1 MRQRKTKRFLAFML
15 TVAMLLGVLPVDMLG
30 GIVSVKAAENSHSVE
45 FTSISSEGKTD
56 KAAIEAGTAFGD
68 GDYFKTVG
76 SVTYRVDAGKETIK
90 AVELKAK
97 EAGGISFT
105 TTGTTAKVSFTV
117 SSTGGSNTSAVAL
130 KTSNGTSMKST
141 DAKEVTEVTG
151 TSKSEVSFENLGA
164 DTYTLVAYKDGDT
177 YTSGLRVFSISV
189 VESADDGNT
198 DPSVSGNTDP
208 TDDTITYDS
217 VYDFRNGSII
227 PTDTN
232 GKDTVT
238 SDDGKLTVACGSSN
252 QYGYNGADQGSVFKP
267 GNTITIAVKGNTT
280 IDIAGCQY
288 SNGKVSLSKEDGTS
302 VADAVE
308 SKTEKCY
315 HQDNAQVISFTYT
328 GEETNL
334 VLNFSDGTTYVPLI
348 TVHRTEPKPA
358 ATEIKATVTV
368 KDENGLLGEG
378 DTVTLVNQT
387 DAADSHDVTTA
398 NATEVT
404 LKVNATYDVVSSNPD
419 IAASV
424 DGKTTV
430 VTTTE
435 DKDIVIELAS
445 TVVNPTVK
453 INDPAKV
460 LPEGAKITLT
470 NDSDNTVLT
479 LEDGKAV
486 KLSIGAG
493 YTLAT
498 DAAVVVAI
506 AGSTKFKVPEVLD
519 TLQVEVSAEDTTH
532 HTYDV
537 WDFGAEQIENTDLLT
552 FNNKLT
558 EDIINAWYPGV
569 TAGTSG
575 QGIPGDLVAYDEA
588 GNKEF
593 VFNIGGSA
601 NAKKHRYRTT
611 NTNLTRYDGRSLTD
625 IEDPSVVYSGYL
637 YSNAKGTDKV
647 NVQLAVKAGDIVT
660 FAVSSNGGTS
670 DIVWMS
676 PSGEKTTQTYSGT
689 SGQAQLM
696 TFYAAEDGMYT
707 LYSAIETNEKLVV
720 ARILRERPTMVTV
733 SGAITAPE
741 GADLSGASLVF
752 TNDLT
757 GQVTKAAINNG
768 SYSVTLSEQYGYNVS
783 LEGANGYIV
792 GATAF
797 LELANEAGNTSFP
810 VEIIGV
816 ELIEVSGSLADLT
829 AEAAAK
835 LELEFTSDAIY
846 VPEITINAS
855 EISYTAKFEKDVT
868 YQVAASGVDDYT
880 LDTTE
885 VTVAQAGTQ
894 DIHFTK
900 KDVYAV
906 NIALEGPS
914 AEEAKNVKLTF
925 TRVDPQTGEADKN
938 YVYSYTGTENIALR
952 DGQYRVEAVLAGYTQ
967 KPTADVKVNG
977 AAVDKTI
984 VMQSD
989 KAEEAIA
996 YKAQITVG
1004 SSGDYQTINDALDA
1018 VRRMNREDGQRV
1030 TISIAPGNYEEMLV
1044 IDVAD
1049 VTLKNA
1055 SATPSIALKDQG
1067 VNIDDNAVRITS
1079 YYGHGYTYY
1088 SMGDDCKY
1096 DADLLA
1102 VNKENG
1108 YPSFVNPGSGT
1119 TSGSYWNA
1127 TVSVKADG
1135 FQADG
1140 IIFENSFNQYVS
1152 AKAAD
1157 DIIVKQ
1163 SSAKEGTT
1171 PRAEM
1176 AVGDVTV
1183 QNKAYVE
1190 RAAAL
1195 AIYNNISD
1203 VVFDNCKF
1211 VGRQDTLYGGKNV
1224 YAEFNQCSVYGGTDY
1239 IFGGMTAIF
1248 NQCDLVFNTS
1258 DDKNDVGYITAAQQ
1272 TTGRGYLMYE
1282 CHVTSTVPG
1291 VDTAST
1297 YTSKPGYFGR
1307 PWAANTSEVVFYN
1320 TTIDAAD
1327 EYWVSNT
1334 NIKAPGKSLI
1344 AAEGWN
1350 DTLSGQSAGMYEYG
1364 TIEKATDYSAARVA
1378 WATKLDTPVLN
1389 DGTAITLEAFRKP
1402 EVIEGLYKVD
1412 LNAGLKKGT
1421 TYEGGISVL
1430 EDMPYK
1436 AVSGTGDVIGG
1447 VTYAGYVAGGNNP
1460 KADGANCAG
1469 NVPQTGSALIL
1480 NAEKDGKLKIA
1491 MKINSGKTVYLV
1503 DATEDTIVEEYKN
1516 SSSASEF
1523 VDKSYKV
1530 EKGHTYYF
1538 YGGGTKVPMYAI
1550 TVDYREPIA
1559 WEDIAA
1565 PVLGTPVVDNKAGT
1579 ITVPYTAQVGGRYAD
1594 AIEIKMLSGGSI
1606 VDTVTAT
1613 AEGSEGTVTFT
1624 PAASG
1629 NYSFQ
1634 AVLRRTD
1641 CLGKNSN
1648 VTSEVAFVLPM
1659 KAPVIIGAENQG
1671 DGTVKLSWKEVTEA
1685 DSYKVYLD
1693 GVLTKEGI
1701 TQPFYRFTGLTVGQT
1716 YTFAVVAV
1724 RGADVDVSEK
1734 SEIKQTVTADSQKSW
1749 HYAAFGSGVDTK
1761 NNGYTVNED
1770 GSITLRSQGTKGKLV
1785 PASTDGLAFYYTTI
1799 DPEKENFVLSA
1810 DVTVDTWKFTN
1821 GQEGFGLMAAD
1832 NVGTDGDSSV
1842 FWNNSYMASV
1852 TKVEYYWDASKG
1864 AVSDSGAKYTMKL
1877 GVGSQEKIGVTPEN
1891 VADGTS
1897 ANQLKS
1903 TMTTLETS
1911 VPMAGKGAGTY
1922 NVVGNYSN
1930 EGIDLGDFNTQTT
1943 FHLEIR
1949 RNNTGYAVSYTD
1961 ANGQTTTKQ
1970 YYHGDD
1976 GDELTKL
1983 DENNIYVGF
1992 FAAREAKIVISNIQL
2007 TTSNPATD
2015 APAEARPITYVTP
2028 NCSIE
2033 SAKTANAADY
2043 ELVYY
2048 GNADGTLTIK
2058 NSAGQT
2064 VADGVHVDAK
2074 TKFRVN
2080 TTLNKGS
2087 NTFAV
2092 EFVPDADYQ
2101 PSKYERLSSYDA
2113 VKFNFTVTYNVSSLK
2128 NIYISPNG
2136 SASGTGTKGNP
2147 KDIYSAVKEA
2157 APGQTLI
2164 LMEGTYALSS
2174 TVVINRGIDGTE
2186 DAKIY
2191 MIADPEANSRPVLDF
2206 QGKCAGMTLAGDY
2219 WYFKGFDVTNS
2230 ANGQKGIQVSGSY
2243 NTLDNLR
2250 TYKNGNTGLQ
2260 ISRYLGTDNWEDWPS
2275 HNLILNCTSY
2285 LNADAGY
2292 EDADGFAA
2300 KLTIADGNVFDG
2312 CIAAYN
2318 ADDGWDLFAKVES
2331 GPIGKVVI
2339 KNCVAFKN
2347 GYVIGADGAEVDAGN
2362 GNGFKMGGSSITGY
2376 HTLENSIAFGNKA
2389 KGIDSNSCPDIQ
2401 IYNSTSYNNES
2412 YNVALYTNDAK
2423 NTDFLAQGILSY
2435 KDANGTKDKDNFK
2448 LLGTQDETK
2457 VYGSTNYF
2465 FNGKKSANTVAT
2477 GSAKVVTADWFKSL
2491 DMVAAIAGGIT
2502 RNADGSINMGGFL
2515 ELTDNAPA
2523 DTGARMSGTASR
2535 TIVPIKEDKATAEK
2549 VVTAQ
2554 VSGTIPETVLTDAIK
2569 KATGCDTVEKLVD
2582 YLAKTIINNTTADQI
2597 LPGVKSDNLSI
2608 MEVTIMVSFDGGVTW
2623 EKATEENFPAAG
2635 LDLVIPYPTG
2645 TNASN
2650 YDFVITHLVTMAC
2663 NDMVPGSL
2671 EYFRPAKTDQG
2682 LKIHI
2687 KSASPFAV
2695 GWVEKSNDNDDD
2707 DDTPSQNP
2715 EGNNNGNTAE
2725 QQSADG
2731 RKSPKTFDAS
2741 DFVPVEA
2748 GTIVAA
2754 VPSADET
2761 GDGQQAAVEPL
2772 ITVAAAGANPV
2783 VFHWWIVALAT
2794 LVGCAAAA
2802 VGYWNYRRKKEEE

>member
-1 MRQRKTKRFLAFML
+1 ML

-30 GIVSVKAAENSHSVE
+30 GIASVKAAENANAS
-45 FTSISSEGKTD
+45 G
-56 KAAIEAGTAFGD
+56 
-68 GDYFKTVG
+68 
-76 SVTYRVDAGKETIK
+76 VTYTQGEW
-90 AVELKAK
+90 
-97 EAGGISFT
+97 
-105 TTGTTAKVSFTV
+105 TV
-117 SSTGGSNTSAVAL
+117 SSGDAGYEYRETSWDFTTAGLTTSASIATGETVQGVTAVAGKVQL
-130 KTSNGTSMKST
+130 KKGTEGLSIQTGSVIALPLDEKTTDITIALSLTSNNNNRYMILGGEKTQKVYHDANNSQKAEEDGAFESKAFTNQYDSSYFTESTFQMSTATTSDT
-141 DAKEVTEVTG
+141 DTTGESKIGKITLTEQRVKEDGSGPVVTEV
-151 TSKSEVSFENLGA
+151 
-164 DTYTLVAYKDGDT
+164 
-177 YTSGLRVFSISV
+177 
-189 VESADDGNT
+189 
-198 DPSVSGNTDP
+198 
-208 TDDTITYDS
+208 
-217 VYDFRNGSII
+217 
-227 PTDTN
+227 
-232 GKDTVT
+232 
-238 SDDGKLTVACGSSN
+238 
-252 QYGYNGADQGSVFKP
+252 
-267 GNTITIAVKGNTT
+267 
-280 IDIAGCQY
+280 
-288 SNGKVSLSKEDGTS
+288 
-302 VADAVE
+302 
-308 SKTEKCY
+308 
-315 HQDNAQVISFTYT
+315 
-328 GEETNL
+328 
-334 VLNFSDGTTYVPLI
+334 
-348 TVHRTEPKPA
+348 
-358 ATEIKATVTV
+358 KATVTV
-368 KDENGLLGEG
+368 NDNGLLGA
-378 DTVTLVNQT
+378 DDKITLVNKATQ
-387 DAADSHDVTTA
+387 DDIQDVTGA
-398 NATEVT
+398 NSKEVT
-404 LKVNATYDVVSSNPD
+404 LKASATYDVVCSNPE
-419 IAASV
+419 IAATV
-424 DGKTTV
+424 NGKAT
-430 VTTTE
+430 VTTTT
-435 DKDIVIELAS
+435 KDLNVVIELAS

-460 LPEGAKITLT
+460 LPDGAKITLT
-470 NDSDNTVLT
+470 NDSDNSVLT

-486 KLSIGAG
+486 KLSIGAS

-519 TLQVEVSAEDTTH
+519 TLQVDVSAQDTTH

-537 WDFGAEQIENTDLLT
+537 WDFGAEQLENTALLT

-569 TAGTSG
+569 AAGTSG
-575 QGIPGDLVAYDEA
+575 PNLPGDLVAYDEA

-593 VFNIGGSA
+593 IFNA
-601 NAKKHRYRTT
+601 NGKTNHRLRST
-611 NTNLTRYDGRSLTD
+611 NEKITRYSRAGSLTD

-637 YSNAKGTDKV
+637 YSNSSKTDKV

-660 FAVSSNGGTS
+660 FAVSSNGTAS
-670 DIVWMS
+670 DIVWRS
-676 PSGEKTTQTYSGT
+676 PSGEKTTKTYSGT
-689 SGQAQLM
+689 SSQAQLM

-707 LYSAIETNEKLVV
+707 LYSATEKLVV

-733 SGAITAPE
+733 SGAITAPQ

-757 GQVTKAAINNG
+757 GQVTKTSINNG
-768 SYSVTLSEQYGYNVS
+768 SYSVMLSEQYGYNVS

-792 GATAF
+792 GATDF

-810 VEIIGV
+810 VDIIGV

-835 LELEFTSDAIY
+835 LELKFNSDAIY
-846 VPEITINAS
+846 VPEVTINAS

-906 NIALEGPS
+906 NITLEGPS

-1004 SSGDYQTINDALDA
+1004 SNGDYQTINDALDA

-1049 VTLKNA
+1049 VTLENA

-1067 VNIDDNAVRITS
+1067 VNIDENAVRITS

-1088 SMGDDCKY
+1088 SMGEDCKY

-1102 VNKENG
+1102 ANKENG

-1127 TVSVKADG
+1127 TVSVNANG
-1135 FQADG
+1135 FQAKG

-1152 AKAAD
+1152 VKAAED
-1157 DIIVKQ
+1157 VIVKQ

-1171 PRAEM
+1171 PRAGM

-1195 AIYNNISD
+1195 AIYNNNSD
-1203 VVFDNCKF
+1203 IVFDNCKF

-1327 EYWVSNT
+1327 EYWVSNA

-1364 TIEKATDYSAARVA
+1364 TTEKATDYSAARVA

-1402 EVIEGLYKVD
+1402 AVIEGLYKVD
-1412 LNAGLKKGT
+1412 LSAGLKKGT

-1447 VTYAGYVAGGNNP
+1447 VTYAGYVAGSNNP

-1491 MKINSGKTVYLV
+1491 MKINAGKSVYLV
-1503 DATEDTIVEEYKN
+1503 DATEDTIVDEYKN
-1516 SSSASEF
+1516 SGSASEF
-1523 VDKSYKV
+1523 ADKSYKV

-1559 WEDIAA
+1559 WEEIVA

-1701 TQPFYRFTGLTVGQT
+1701 TKPFYRFTGLTVGQT

-1724 RGADVDVSEK
+1724 RGADADVSEK
-1734 SEIKQTVTADSQKSW
+1734 AEIKQTVTADSEKSW

-1911 VPMAGKGAGTY
+1911 VPMAGKDAGTY

-1943 FHLEIR
+1943 FHLEIC

-1961 ANGQTTTKQ
+1961 ANGQTMTKQ

-2058 NSAGQT
+2058 NSAGQA

-2113 VKFNFTVTYNVSSLK
+2113 VKFNFTVAYNVSSLK

-2136 SASGTGTKGNP
+2136 SASGTGTKENP

-2174 TVVINRGIDGTE
+2174 TVVTNRGIDGTE

-2191 MIADPEANSRPVLDF
+2191 MIADPEATSRPVLDF
-2206 QGKCAGMTLAGDY
+2206 QGKCAGMILAGDY

-2318 ADDGWDLFAKVES
+2318 ADDGWDLFAKIES

-2491 DMVAAIAGGIT
+2491 DMAAAIAGGIT

-2523 DTGARMSGTASR
+2523 DTGARMSGTASK
-2535 TIVPIKEDKATAEK
+2535 TIVPIKEDKAAAEK
-2549 VVTAQ
+2549 VVAAQ
-2554 VSGTIPETVLTDAIK
+2554 VSGTIPETVLTDEIK

-2582 YLAKTIINNTTADQI
+2582 YLAKTIINNTNADQI
-2597 LPGVKSDNLSI
+2597 LPGVNTNSLSI
-2608 MEVTIMVSFDGGVTW
+2608 MDVTILVSFDGGVTW

-2635 LDLVIPYPTG
+2635 LDLVIPYPAG
-2645 TNASN
+2645 TNASD

-2663 NDMVPGSL
+2663 NGMVPGSI

-2695 GWVEKSNDNDDD
+2695 GWVEKSSDDD
-2707 DDTPSQNP
+2707 DDDSPSNDP
-2715 EGNNNGNTAE
+2715 GANNNGNAAG
-2725 QQSADG
+2725 QQGADG

-2748 GTIVAA
+2748 GTIVAS

-2761 GDGQQAAVEPL
+2761 VDGQQAAVEPL

-2802 VGYWNYRRKKEEE
+2802 VGYWNYRRKKEE

>member
-1 MRQRKTKRFLAFML
+1 MSRCKRKRFLAFML

-30 GIVSVKAAENSHSVE
+30 GIASVKAAENANAS
-45 FTSISSEGKTD
+45 G
-56 KAAIEAGTAFGD
+56 
-68 GDYFKTVG
+68 
-76 SVTYRVDAGKETIK
+76 VTYTQGEW
-90 AVELKAK
+90 
-97 EAGGISFT
+97 
-105 TTGTTAKVSFTV
+105 TV
-117 SSTGGSNTSAVAL
+117 SSGDAGYEYRETSWDFTTAGLTTSASIVTGETVQGVTAVAGKVQL
-130 KTSNGTSMKST
+130 KKGTEGLSIQTGSVIALPLDEKTTDITIALSLTSNNNNRYMILGGEKTQKVYHDANNSQKAEEDGAFESKAFTNQYDSSYFTESTFQMSTATTSDT
-141 DAKEVTEVTG
+141 DTTGESKIGKITLTEQRVKEDGSGPVVTEV
-151 TSKSEVSFENLGA
+151 
-164 DTYTLVAYKDGDT
+164 
-177 YTSGLRVFSISV
+177 
-189 VESADDGNT
+189 
-198 DPSVSGNTDP
+198 
-208 TDDTITYDS
+208 
-217 VYDFRNGSII
+217 
-227 PTDTN
+227 
-232 GKDTVT
+232 
-238 SDDGKLTVACGSSN
+238 
-252 QYGYNGADQGSVFKP
+252 
-267 GNTITIAVKGNTT
+267 
-280 IDIAGCQY
+280 
-288 SNGKVSLSKEDGTS
+288 
-302 VADAVE
+302 
-308 SKTEKCY
+308 
-315 HQDNAQVISFTYT
+315 
-328 GEETNL
+328 
-334 VLNFSDGTTYVPLI
+334 
-348 TVHRTEPKPA
+348 
-358 ATEIKATVTV
+358 KATVTV
-368 KDENGLLGEG
+368 NDNGLLGA
-378 DTVTLVNQT
+378 DDKITLVNK
-387 DAADSHDVTTA
+387 AAQDDIQDVTGA
-398 NATEVT
+398 NSKEVT
-404 LKVNATYDVVSSNPD
+404 LKASATYDVVCSNPE
-419 IAASV
+419 IAATV
-424 DGKTTV
+424 NGKAT
-430 VTTTE
+430 VTTTT
-435 DKDIVIELAS
+435 KDLDVVIELAS

-460 LPEGAKITLT
+460 LPDGAKITLT

-479 LEDGKAV
+479 LEDGKTV
-486 KLSIGAG
+486 KLSIGAN

-498 DAAVVVAI
+498 DAAAVVAI
-506 AGSTKFKVPEVLD
+506 NGSTKFKVPEVLD

-537 WDFGAEQIENTDLLT
+537 WDFGAEQIENTALLT

-558 EDIINAWYPGV
+558 EDIINAWYPDV
-569 TAGTSG
+569 AAGTKG
-575 QGIPGDLVAYDEA
+575 KTIPGNLVAYDDA
-588 GNKEF
+588 GNEEF
-593 VFNIGGSA
+593 IFNAGGKT
-601 NAKKHRYRTT
+601 NNRHRTT
-611 NTNLTRYDGRSLTD
+611 NTKLTRYDEKSLKD
-625 IEDPSVVYSGYL
+625 IEDASVVYSGYL
-637 YSNAKGTDKV
+637 YSNSSKTDAV

-660 FAVSSNGGTS
+660 FAVSSNGTAS
-670 DIVWMS
+670 DVVWRS
-676 PSGEKTTQTYSGT
+676 PSGEKTTQTYSGA
-689 SGQAQLM
+689 SSQAQLM

-707 LYSAIETNEKLVV
+707 LYSTTEKLVV

-733 SGAITAPE
+733 SGAITAPQ

-757 GQVTKAAINNG
+757 GQVTKTSINNG
-768 SYSVTLSEQYGYNVS
+768 SYSVMLSEQYGYNVS

-792 GATAF
+792 GATDF

-810 VEIIGV
+810 VDIIGV

-835 LELEFTSDAIY
+835 LELKFTSDAIY

-885 VTVAQAGTQ
+885 VTVAQAGTR

-906 NIALEGPS
+906 NITLEGPS

-989 KAEEAIA
+989 KAEEVIA

-1004 SSGDYQTINDALDA
+1004 SNGDYQTINDALDA

-1049 VTLKNA
+1049 VTLENA

-1067 VNIDDNAVRITS
+1067 VNIDENAVRITS

-1088 SMGDDCKY
+1088 SMGADCKY

-1102 VNKENG
+1102 ANKENG

-1127 TVSVKADG
+1127 TVSVNANG
-1135 FQADG
+1135 FQAKG

-1152 AKAAD
+1152 AKAAED
-1157 DIIVKQ
+1157 VIVKQ

-1171 PRAEM
+1171 PRAGM

-1183 QNKAYVE
+1183 QDKAYVE

-1195 AIYNNISD
+1195 AIYNNNSD
-1203 VVFDNCKF
+1203 IVFDNCKF

-1327 EYWVSNT
+1327 EYWVSNA

-1364 TIEKATDYSAARVA
+1364 TTEKATDYSAARVA

-1402 EVIEGLYKVD
+1402 AVIEGLYKID
-1412 LNAGLKKGT
+1412 LSAGLKKGT

-1503 DATEDTIVEEYKN
+1503 DATDDTIVDEYKN
-1516 SSSASEF
+1516 SGSASEF
-1523 VDKSYKV
+1523 ADKSYKV

-1559 WEDIAA
+1559 WEEIAA
-1565 PVLGTPVVDNKAGT
+1565 PVLGTPAVDNKAGT

-1594 AIEIKMLSGGSI
+1594 AIEIKMMSGGSI
-1606 VDTVTAT
+1606 VDTITAT

-1624 PAASG
+1624 P
-1629 NYSFQ
+1629 
-1634 AVLRRTD
+1634 
-1641 CLGKNSN
+1641 
-1648 VTSEVAFVLPM
+1648 AFVLPM

-1671 DGTVKLSWKEVTEA
+1671 GGTVKLSWKEVTEA

-1701 TQPFYRFTGLTVGQT
+1701 TKPFYRFTGLTVGQT

-1724 RGADVDVSEK
+1724 RGADADVSEK
-1734 SEIKQTVTADSQKSW
+1734 AEIKQTVTADSEKSW

-1911 VPMAGKGAGTY
+1911 VPMAGKDAGTY

-1943 FHLEIR
+1943 FHLEIC

-1961 ANGQTTTKQ
+1961 ANGQTMTKQ

-2058 NSAGQT
+2058 NSAGQA
-2064 VADGVHVDAK
+2064 VADGVHVYAK

-2113 VKFNFTVTYNVSSLK
+2113 VKFNFTVAYNVSSLK

-2136 SASGTGTKGNP
+2136 SASGTGTKENP

-2174 TVVINRGIDGTE
+2174 TVVTNRGIDGTE

-2191 MIADPEANSRPVLDF
+2191 MIADPEATSRPVLDF
-2206 QGKCAGMTLAGDY
+2206 QGKCAGMILAGDY

-2318 ADDGWDLFAKVES
+2318 ADDGWDLFAKIES

-2477 GSAKVVTADWFKSL
+2477 GSAKVVIADWFKSL
-2491 DMVAAIAGGIT
+2491 DMAAAIAGGIT

-2523 DTGARMSGTASR
+2523 DTGARMSGTASK
-2535 TIVPIKEDKATAEK
+2535 TIVPIKEDKAAAEK
-2549 VVTAQ
+2549 VVAAQ
-2554 VSGTIPETVLTDAIK
+2554 VSGTIPETVLTDEIK

-2582 YLAKTIINNTTADQI
+2582 YLAKTIINNTNADQI
-2597 LPGVKSDNLSI
+2597 LPGVNTNSLSI
-2608 MEVTIMVSFDGGVTW
+2608 MDVTILVSFDGGVTW

-2635 LDLVIPYPTG
+2635 LDLVIPYPAG
-2645 TNASN
+2645 TNASD

-2663 NDMVPGSL
+2663 NGMVPGSI

-2695 GWVEKSNDNDDD
+2695 GWVEKSSDDD
-2707 DDTPSQNP
+2707 DDDSPSNDP
-2715 EGNNNGNTAE
+2715 GANNNGNAAG
-2725 QQSADG
+2725 QQGADG

-2761 GDGQQAAVEPL
+2761 VDGQQAAVESL

>member
-1 MRQRKTKRFLAFML
+1 MSRCKRKRFLAFLL

-30 GIVSVKAAENSHSVE
+30 GIASVKAEENANAS
-45 FTSISSEGKTD
+45 G
-56 KAAIEAGTAFGD
+56 
-68 GDYFKTVG
+68 
-76 SVTYRVDAGKETIK
+76 VTYSQGEW
-90 AVELKAK
+90 
-97 EAGGISFT
+97 
-105 TTGTTAKVSFTV
+105 TV
-117 SSTGGSNTSAVAL
+117 SSGDAGYEYRVTSWNFTTAGLSNSASIATGETVQGVTAVAGKVQL
-130 KTSNGTSMKST
+130 KKGTEGLSIQTDSVIALPLDEKTTDATIDLSLTSNNSKRYLILGGEKTQKVYHDASNSEKTEEDGALVNKAFSNHYDSSYFTGNTFQIGTATTASGDSGESKIGQIILT
-141 DAKEVTEVTG
+141 EQRVKEDGSGPAVTEV
-151 TSKSEVSFENLGA
+151 
-164 DTYTLVAYKDGDT
+164 
-177 YTSGLRVFSISV
+177 R
-189 VESADDGNT
+189 
-198 DPSVSGNTDP
+198 
-208 TDDTITYDS
+208 
-217 VYDFRNGSII
+217 
-227 PTDTN
+227 
-232 GKDTVT
+232 
-238 SDDGKLTVACGSSN
+238 
-252 QYGYNGADQGSVFKP
+252 
-267 GNTITIAVKGNTT
+267 
-280 IDIAGCQY
+280 
-288 SNGKVSLSKEDGTS
+288 
-302 VADAVE
+302 
-308 SKTEKCY
+308 
-315 HQDNAQVISFTYT
+315 
-328 GEETNL
+328 
-334 VLNFSDGTTYVPLI
+334 
-348 TVHRTEPKPA
+348 
-358 ATEIKATVTV
+358 ATVTV
-368 KDENGLLGEG
+368 NDNGLLGT
-378 DTVTLVNQT
+378 DDKITLVNK
-387 DAADSHDVTTA
+387 AAQDDIQDVTGA
-398 NATEVT
+398 NSKEVI
-404 LKVNATYDVVSSNPD
+404 LKASAAYDVVSSNPD

-424 DGKTTV
+424 DGKATV
-430 VTTTE
+430 TTTTE
-435 DKDIVIELAS
+435 DKNIVIELTS

-453 INDPAKV
+453 LNDPAKV
-460 LPEGAKITLT
+460 LPDGAKITLT
-470 NDSDNTVLT
+470 NDSDATEVVPLK
-479 LEDGKAV
+479 DGETV
-486 KLSIGAG
+486 KLSIGAD
-493 YTLAT
+493 YTLAC

-506 AGSTKFKVPEVLD
+506 GGSTKYKVPDSLD
-519 TLQVEVSAEDTTH
+519 ILQVDVSAEDITH

-537 WDFGAEQIENTDLLT
+537 WDFGAEQLKSSELLK

-569 TAGTSG
+569 AAGTSG
-575 QGIPGDLVAYDEA
+575 PTLPGDLVSYDEV
-588 GNKEF
+588 GGKEF
-593 VFNIGGSA
+593 VFNA
-601 NAKKHRYRTT
+601 NGKTNHRLRST
-611 NTNLTRYDGRSLTD
+611 NENITRYSKPGSLTD
-625 IEDPSVVYSGYL
+625 IEDPSVIYSGYL
-637 YSNAKGTDKV
+637 YSNSGKTDKV

-660 FAVSSNGGTS
+660 FAVSSNGTAS

-676 PSGEKTTQTYSGT
+676 PSGEKTTKTYSGT
-689 SGQAQLM
+689 SSQAQQM

-707 LYSAIETNEKLVV
+707 LYSANEKLVV
-720 ARILRERPTMVTV
+720 ARILRERPATVTV
-733 SGAITAPE
+733 SGTVKAPE
-741 GADLSGASLVF
+741 GADLSEASLVF

-757 GQVTKAAINNG
+757 GQVTKTPINNG
-768 SYSVTLSEQYGYNVS
+768 SYSVMLSEQYGYNVS

-792 GATAF
+792 GDTDF
-797 LELANEAGNTSFP
+797 LELVNEAGNTSFP
-810 VEIIGV
+810 VEIISV
-816 ELIEVSGSLADLT
+816 NLVEVSGSLADLT
-829 AEAAAK
+829 AEAAEK
-835 LELEFTSDAIY
+835 LELKFTSDEIY
-846 VPEITINAS
+846 VPEVTIDADK
-855 EISYTAKFEKDVT
+855 ISYTGKFEAGVT
-868 YQVAASGVDDYT
+868 YQIEAAGVEDYA

-885 VTVAQAGTQ
+885 ITVTQAGTQ

-900 KDVYAV
+900 KNVYPV
-906 NIALEGPS
+906 NITLEGPS

-925 TRVDPQTGEADKN
+925 TRVDPQTGEADNN

-952 DGQYRVEAVLAGYTQ
+952 DGQYRVEAVLTGYTQ
-967 KPTADVKVNG
+967 KATADVKVNG

-984 VMQSD
+984 VMKSD
-989 KAEEAIA
+989 KADEAIA

-1004 SSGDYQTINDALDA
+1004 TKGEYQTISEALDA

-1030 TISIAPGNYEEMLV
+1030 TISIEPGNYEEMLV

-1163 SSAKEGTT
+1163 SAAKEGTT
-1171 PRAEM
+1171 PRAGM
-1176 AVGDVTV
+1176 AAGDVTV

-1211 VGRQDTLYGGKNV
+1211 VGRQDTLYGGKSV
-1224 YAEFNQCSVYGGTDY
+1224 YAEFNQCSVYGATDY

-1248 NQCDLVFNTS
+1248 NKCDLVFNTS
-1258 DDKNDVGYITAAQQ
+1258 DDKNDLGYITAAQQ
-1272 TTGRGYLMYE
+1272 ASGRGYLMYK

-1291 VDTAST
+1291 VDTASAH
-1297 YTSKPGYFGR
+1297 TSKPGYLGR
-1307 PWAANTSEVVFYN
+1307 PWAAGTSEVVFYN
-1320 TTIDAAD
+1320 TTVDAAD
-1327 EYWVSNT
+1327 EYWVDNT
-1334 NIKAPGKSLI
+1334 EIKASGKSLI

-1350 DTLSGQSAGMYEYG
+1350 DSLSGKSAGMYEYG
-1364 TIEKATDYSAARVA
+1364 TTEKATDYSAARVA
-1378 WATKLDTPVLN
+1378 WATTLTTPVLN
-1389 DGTAITLEAFRKP
+1389 DGTKITLEAFRKP
-1402 EVIEGLYKVD
+1402 VVEEGLYKVD
-1412 LNAGLKKGT
+1412 LSNGLKKGT
-1421 TYEGGISVL
+1421 TYDGGISVL
-1430 EDMPYK
+1430 EDMLYK
-1436 AVSGTGDVIGG
+1436 AIDGKGDEVGG
-1447 VTYAGYVAGGNNP
+1447 VLYKGYVAGSSNP

-1469 NVPQTGSALIL
+1469 NVPQTGAALIL
-1480 NAEKDGKLKIA
+1480 NAEKDGKLTIA
-1491 MKINSGKTVYLV
+1491 MKINAGKTVYLV
-1503 DATEDTIVEEYKN
+1503 DATDDTIVEEYKN
-1516 SSSASEF
+1516 SASASEF
-1523 VDKSYKV
+1523 ADKSYKV

-1538 YGGGTKVPMYAI
+1538 YGGGTKIPMYAI
-1550 TVDYREPIA
+1550 TVDYRDPIA

-1565 PVLGTPVVDNKAGT
+1565 PVLGTPVVDNKAGI
-1579 ITVPYTAQVGGRYAD
+1579 ITVPYTAQIGGRYAD
-1594 AIEIKMLSGGSI
+1594 AIEIKMLSDNSI
-1606 VDTVTAT
+1606 VDTVSAT
-1613 AEGSEGTVTFT
+1613 VEGSEGTVTFS
-1624 PAASG
+1624 PSASG

-1648 VTSEVAFVLPM
+1648 VTDEVTFVLPM
-1659 KAPVIIGAENQG
+1659 KKPVIIAAENQG
-1671 DGTVKLSWKEVTEA
+1671 SGTVKLSWKEVPEA

-1693 GVLTKEGI
+1693 GELVEEGVTK
-1701 TQPFYRFTGLTVGQT
+1701 PFYRYTGLTVGQK
-1716 YTFAVVAV
+1716 YTFAVAAV
-1724 RGADVDVSEK
+1724 RGADADVSEK
-1734 SEIKQTVTADSQKSW
+1734 EEIQQTVTADSQKSW
-1749 HYAAFGSGVDTK
+1749 YYAAFGSGVDTK
-1761 NNGYTVNED
+1761 NNGFKENDDDSV
-1770 GSITLRSQGTKGKLV
+1770 TLWSQKTKGKLV

-1832 NVGTDGDSSV
+1832 NVGVDGDASV

-1852 TKVEYYWDASKG
+1852 TKVEYYWDA
-1864 AVSDSGAKYTMKL
+1864 ANNQVSDSGSKYTMKL

-1911 VPMAGKGAGTY
+1911 VPTAGMPAGTY
-1922 NVVGNYSN
+1922 NVVGGYSN
-1930 EGIDLGDFNTQTT
+1930 QGVDMGDFNTRTT

-1949 RNNTGYAVSYTD
+1949 RDNTGYAVSYTD
-1961 ANGQTTTKQ
+1961 ENGTTTTKQ

-1992 FAAREAKIVISNIQL
+1992 FASREAKITIKNIEL

-2015 APAEARPITYVTP
+2015 APAAERPITYVTP
-2028 NCSIE
+2028 NYSME
-2033 SAKTANAADY
+2033 SSKTANTADY

-2064 VADGVHVDAK
+2064 IADNVHVDAK

-2080 TTLNKGS
+2080 TTLNKGD
-2087 NTFAV
+2087 NTFVV

-2136 SASGTGTKGNP
+2136 SASGTGTKENP
-2147 KDIYSAVKEA
+2147 KDIYSAVKAA

-2164 LMEGTYALSS
+2164 LMEGTYELSN

-2186 DAKIY
+2186 NAKIY
-2191 MIADPEANSRPVLDF
+2191 MIADPEAKTRPVLDF
-2206 QGKCAGMTLAGDY
+2206 QSKCAGMILVGDY
-2219 WYFKGFDVTNS
+2219 WYFKGFDVTNT

-2243 NTLDNLR
+2243 NTLDDLM

-2260 ISRYLGTDNWEDWPS
+2260 ISRYLSTDNWEDWPS

-2300 KLTIADGNVFDG
+2300 KLTVADGNVFDG

-2339 KNCVAFKN
+2339 RNSVAFKN
-2347 GYVIGADGAEVDAGN
+2347 GYVIDADGKEVDAGN
-2362 GNGFKMGGSSITGY
+2362 GNGFKMGGSSITGH

-2435 KDANGTKDKDNFK
+2435 KDANGTKEKYNIK
-2448 LLGTQDETK
+2448 LSGTQNESK
-2457 VYGSTNYF
+2457 VYGSTNYY
-2465 FNGKKSANTVAT
+2465 FNGTKSTNTVAT
-2477 GSAKVVTADWFKSL
+2477 GSATVVTADWFANL
-2491 DMVAAIAGGIT
+2491 DMYAAIHGGIT

-2515 ELTDNAPA
+2515 ELTANAPE
-2523 DTGARMSGTASR
+2523 DTGARMSGTASGI
-2535 TIVPIKEDKATAEK
+2535 IVPDKENKATAEK

-2554 VSGTIPETVLTDAIK
+2554 VSGTIPAETLTEKVK

-2582 YLAKTIINNTTADQI
+2582 YLAKTIISNNNADKI
-2597 LPGVKSDNLSI
+2597 LPGVDSQNLSV
-2608 MEVTIMVSFDGGVTW
+2608 MEVTVRVSFDGGVTW
-2623 EKATEENFPAAG
+2623 EKATEENFPATG
-2635 LDLVIPYPTG
+2635 VDLVIPYPKG
-2645 TNASN
+2645 TNASG

-2663 NDMVPGSL
+2663 NGAVPGSV
-2671 EYFRPAKTDQG
+2671 EYFKPEKTAEG

-2695 GWVEKSNDNDDD
+2695 GWVAKESDNSGDDK
-2707 DDTPSQNP
+2707 DDTPANGSSTSNENAAASQ
-2715 EGNNNGNTAE
+2715 GT
-2725 QQSADG
+2725 DG

-2748 GTIVAA
+2748 GAIIAA
-2754 VPSADET
+2754 VPSVDET
-2761 GDGQQAAVEPL
+2761 ENGQQTVVEPL
-2772 ITVAAAGANPV
+2772 ITVAAAGSNPV
-2783 VFHWWIVALAT
+2783 VFHWWIVALAA
-2794 LVGCAAAA
+2794 LVGCASAA

>member
-1 MRQRKTKRFLAFML
+1 MSRCKRKRFLAFLL

-30 GIVSVKAAENSHSVE
+30 GIASVKAAENANAS
-45 FTSISSEGKTD
+45 G
-56 KAAIEAGTAFGD
+56 
-68 GDYFKTVG
+68 
-76 SVTYRVDAGKETIK
+76 VTYSQGKW
-90 AVELKAK
+90 
-97 EAGGISFT
+97 
-105 TTGTTAKVSFTV
+105 TV
-117 SSTGGSNTSAVAL
+117 SSGDAGYEYRETSWDFTTAGLTTSASIATGETVQGVTAVAGKVQL
-130 KTSNGTSMKST
+130 KKGTEGLSIQTDSVIALPLDEKTTDATIDISLTSNNSKRYLILGGEKTQKVYHDASNSEKTEEDGALVNKAFSNHYDSSYFTGNTFQIGTATTASGDSGESKIGKIT
-141 DAKEVTEVTG
+141 LTEQRVKEDGSGPAVTEV
-151 TSKSEVSFENLGA
+151 
-164 DTYTLVAYKDGDT
+164 
-177 YTSGLRVFSISV
+177 R
-189 VESADDGNT
+189 
-198 DPSVSGNTDP
+198 
-208 TDDTITYDS
+208 
-217 VYDFRNGSII
+217 
-227 PTDTN
+227 
-232 GKDTVT
+232 
-238 SDDGKLTVACGSSN
+238 
-252 QYGYNGADQGSVFKP
+252 
-267 GNTITIAVKGNTT
+267 
-280 IDIAGCQY
+280 
-288 SNGKVSLSKEDGTS
+288 
-302 VADAVE
+302 
-308 SKTEKCY
+308 
-315 HQDNAQVISFTYT
+315 
-328 GEETNL
+328 
-334 VLNFSDGTTYVPLI
+334 
-348 TVHRTEPKPA
+348 
-358 ATEIKATVTV
+358 ATVTV
-368 KDENGLLGEG
+368 NDNGLLGT
-378 DTVTLVNQT
+378 DDKITLVNK
-387 DAADSHDVTTA
+387 AAQDDIQDVTGA
-398 NATEVT
+398 NSKEVI
-404 LKVNATYDVVSSNPD
+404 LKASATYDVVSSNPD

-424 DGKTTV
+424 DGKATV
-430 VTTTE
+430 TTTTE
-435 DKDIVIELAS
+435 DKNIVIELTS
-445 TVVNPTVK
+445 TVVNPVVE
-453 INDPAKV
+453 INDPDKV
-460 LPEGAKITLT
+460 LPDGAKITLT
-470 NDSDNTVLT
+470 NDSDATEVVT
-479 LEDGKAV
+479 LKDGETV
-486 KLSIGAG
+486 KLSIGAE
-493 YTLAT
+493 YTLAC
-498 DAAVVVAI
+498 DAAAVVAI
-506 AGSTKFKVPEVLD
+506 DGSTKYKVPD
-519 TLQVEVSAEDTTH
+519 TLETLLVDVSAEDTTH

-537 WDFGAEQIENTDLLT
+537 WDFGAEQLKSSELLK

-569 TAGTSG
+569 ATGTLK
-575 QGIPGDLVAYDEA
+575 QAIPGNLVAYDEA
-588 GNKEF
+588 GDEEF
-593 VFNIGGSA
+593 IFNIGGSA
-601 NAKKHRYRTT
+601 NANKHRYRTT
-611 NTNLTRYDGRSLTD
+611 NKNLTRFDEKSLKD

-660 FAVSSNGGTS
+660 FAVSSNGTAS

-676 PSGEKTTQTYSGT
+676 PSGEKTTKTYSGT
-689 SGQAQLM
+689 SSQAQQM

-707 LYSAIETNEKLVV
+707 LYSANEKLVV
-720 ARILRERPTMVTV
+720 ARILRERPATVTV
-733 SGAITAPE
+733 SGTVKAPE
-741 GADLSGASLVF
+741 GADLSEASLLF

-757 GQVTKAAINNG
+757 GQVTKTPINNG
-768 SYSVTLSEQYGYNVS
+768 SYSVVLSEQYGYHVS

-792 GATAF
+792 GDTDF
-797 LELANEAGNTSFP
+797 LELVNEAGNTSFP
-810 VEIIGV
+810 VEIISV
-816 ELIEVSGSLADLT
+816 NLVEVSGSLADLT
-829 AEAAAK
+829 AEAAEK
-835 LELEFTSDAIY
+835 LELKFTSDEIY
-846 VPEITINAS
+846 VPEVTIDADK
-855 EISYTAKFEKDVT
+855 ISYTGKFEAGVA
-868 YQVAASGVDDYT
+868 YQIEAAGVEDYV

-885 VTVAQAGTQ
+885 ITVTQAGTQ

-900 KDVYAV
+900 KNVYPV
-906 NIALEGPS
+906 NITLEGPS

-925 TRVDPQTGEADKN
+925 TRVDPQTGEADNN

-952 DGQYRVEAVLAGYTQ
+952 DGQYRVEAVLTGYTQ
-967 KPTADVKVNG
+967 KATADVKVNG

-984 VMQSD
+984 VMKSD
-989 KAEEAIA
+989 KADEAIA

-1004 SSGDYQTINDALDA
+1004 TKGEYQTISEALDA

-1030 TISIAPGNYEEMLV
+1030 TISIEPGNYEEMLV

-1163 SSAKEGTT
+1163 SAAKEGTT
-1171 PRAEM
+1171 PRAGM
-1176 AVGDVTV
+1176 AAGDVTV

-1224 YAEFNQCSVYGGTDY
+1224 YAEFNQCSVYGATDY

-1248 NQCDLVFNTS
+1248 NKCDLVFNTS
-1258 DDKNDVGYITAAQQ
+1258 DDKNDLGYITAAQQ
-1272 TTGRGYLMYE
+1272 ASGRGYLMYE

-1291 VDTAST
+1291 VDTASAH
-1297 YTSKPGYFGR
+1297 TSKPGYLGR
-1307 PWAANTSEVVFYN
+1307 PWAAGTSEVVFYN
-1320 TTIDAAD
+1320 TTVDAAD
-1327 EYWVSNT
+1327 EYWVDNT
-1334 NIKAPGKSLI
+1334 DIKAPGKSLI

-1350 DTLSGQSAGMYEYG
+1350 DSLSGKSAGMYEYG
-1364 TIEKATDYSAARVA
+1364 TTEKATDYSAARVA
-1378 WATKLDTPVLN
+1378 WATTLTTPVLN
-1389 DGTAITLEAFRKP
+1389 DGTKITLEAFRKP
-1402 EVIEGLYKVD
+1402 VVEEGLYKVD
-1412 LNAGLKKGT
+1412 LSNGLKKGT
-1421 TYEGGISVL
+1421 TYDGGISVL

-1436 AVSGTGDVIGG
+1436 AIDGEGDDVGG
-1447 VTYAGYVAGGNNP
+1447 VLYKGYVAGSSNP

-1469 NVPQTGSALIL
+1469 NVPQTGAALIL

-1491 MKINSGKTVYLV
+1491 MKINTGKTVYLV
-1503 DATEDTIVEEYKN
+1503 DATDDTMVGEYKN
-1516 SSSASEF
+1516 SGSVSEST
-1523 VDKSYKV
+1523 DKSYKV

-1550 TVDYREPIA
+1550 TVDYRDPIA

-1565 PVLGTPVVDNKAGT
+1565 PVLGTPVVDNKTGT

-1606 VDTVTAT
+1606 VDTVSVT
-1613 AEGSEGTVTFT
+1613 AEGDEGTVAFS
-1624 PAASG
+1624 PSASG

-1641 CLGKNSN
+1641 YLGKNSN
-1648 VTSEVAFVLPM
+1648 VTDEVTFVLPM
-1659 KAPVIIGAENQG
+1659 KAPVIIAAENQG
-1671 DGTVKLSWKEVTEA
+1671 DGTVKLSWKEVPEA

-1693 GVLTKEGI
+1693 GELVEEGVTK
-1701 TQPFYRFTGLTVGQT
+1701 PFYRYTGLTVGQQ
-1716 YTFAVVAV
+1716 YTFAVAAV
-1724 RGADVDVSEK
+1724 RGADADVSEK
-1734 SEIKQTVTADSQKSW
+1734 AEIPQTVTADSQKSW
-1749 HYAAFGSGVDTK
+1749 YYAAFGSGVDKK
-1761 NNGYTVNED
+1761 NNGWKESDDDSV
-1770 GSITLRSQGTKGKLV
+1770 TLWSQNTKGKLV

-1852 TKVEYYWDASKG
+1852 TKVEYYWNA
-1864 AVSDSGAKYTMKL
+1864 ANNQVSDSGSKYTMKL

-1911 VPMAGKGAGTY
+1911 VPTAGMPAGTY
-1922 NVVGNYSN
+1922 NVVGGYSN
-1930 EGIDLGDFNTQTT
+1930 QGVDMGDFNTKTT

-1949 RNNTGYAVSYTD
+1949 RDNTGYAVSYTD
-1961 ANGQTTTKQ
+1961 ENGTTTTKQ

-1992 FAAREAKIVISNIQL
+1992 FASREAKITIKNIEL

-2015 APAEARPITYVTP
+2015 APAAERPITYVTP
-2028 NCSIE
+2028 NYSME
-2033 SAKTANAADY
+2033 SSKTANTADY

-2064 VADGVHVDAK
+2064 IADNVHVDAK

-2080 TTLNKGS
+2080 TTLNKGD
-2087 NTFAV
+2087 NTFVV

-2136 SASGTGTKGNP
+2136 SASGTGTKENP
-2147 KDIYSAVKEA
+2147 KDIYSAVKAA

-2164 LMEGTYALSS
+2164 LMEGTYELSN

-2186 DAKIY
+2186 NAKIY
-2191 MIADPEANSRPVLDF
+2191 MIADPEAKTRPVLDF
-2206 QGKCAGMTLAGDY
+2206 QSKCAGMILVGDY
-2219 WYFKGFDVTNS
+2219 WYFKGFDVTNT

-2243 NTLDNLR
+2243 NTLDDLM

-2260 ISRYLGTDNWEDWPS
+2260 ISRYLSTDNWEDWPS

-2300 KLTIADGNVFDG
+2300 KLTVADGNVFDG

-2331 GPIGKVVI
+2331 GSIGKVVI
-2339 KNCVAFKN
+2339 RNSVAFKN
-2347 GYVIGADGAEVDAGN
+2347 GYVIDADGKEVDAGN
-2362 GNGFKMGGSSITGY
+2362 GNGFKMGGSSITGH

-2435 KDANGTKDKDNFK
+2435 KDANGTKEKYNIK
-2448 LLGTQDETK
+2448 LLGTQNESK
-2457 VYGSTNYF
+2457 VYGSTNYY
-2465 FNGKKSANTVAT
+2465 FNGTKSTNTVAT
-2477 GSAKVVTADWFKSL
+2477 GSATVVTADWFANL
-2491 DMVAAIAGGIT
+2491 DMYAAIHGGIT

-2515 ELTDNAPA
+2515 ELTANAPE
-2523 DTGARMSGTASR
+2523 DTGARMSGTASGI
-2535 TIVPIKEDKATAEK
+2535 IVPDKENKATAEK

-2554 VSGTIPETVLTDAIK
+2554 VSGTIPAETLTEKVK

-2582 YLAKTIINNTTADQI
+2582 YLAKTIISNNNADKI
-2597 LPGVKSDNLSI
+2597 LPGVDSQNLSV
-2608 MEVTIMVSFDGGVTW
+2608 MEVAVMVSFDGGVTW
-2623 EKATEENFPAAG
+2623 EKATEENFPATG
-2635 LDLVIPYPTG
+2635 VDLVIPYPKG
-2645 TNASN
+2645 TNASG

-2663 NDMVPGSL
+2663 NGAVPGSV
-2671 EYFRPAKTDQG
+2671 EYFKPEKTAEG

-2695 GWVEKSNDNDDD
+2695 GWVAKESDNSGDDK
-2707 DDTPSQNP
+2707 DDTPANGSSTSNENAAASQ
-2715 EGNNNGNTAE
+2715 GT
-2725 QQSADG
+2725 DG

-2748 GTIVAA
+2748 GAIIAA
-2754 VPSADET
+2754 VPSVDET
-2761 GDGQQAAVEPL
+2761 ENGQQTVVEPL
-2772 ITVAAAGANPV
+2772 ITVAAAGSNPV
-2783 VFHWWIVALAT
+2783 VFHWWIVALAA
-2794 LVGCAAAA
+2794 LVGCASAA

>member
-1 MRQRKTKRFLAFML
+1 MSRCKRKRFLAFML

-30 GIVSVKAAENSHSVE
+30 GIASVKAAENANAS
-45 FTSISSEGKTD
+45 G
-56 KAAIEAGTAFGD
+56 
-68 GDYFKTVG
+68 
-76 SVTYRVDAGKETIK
+76 VTYTQGEW
-90 AVELKAK
+90 
-97 EAGGISFT
+97 
-105 TTGTTAKVSFTV
+105 TV
-117 SSTGGSNTSAVAL
+117 SSGDAGYEYRETSWDFTTAGLTTSASIVTGETVQGVTAVAGKVQL
-130 KTSNGTSMKST
+130 KKGTEGLSIQTGSVIALPLDEKTTDITIALSLTSNNNNRYMILGGEKTQKVYHDANNSQKAEEDGAFESKAFTNQYDSSYFTESTFQMSTATTSDT
-141 DAKEVTEVTG
+141 DTTGESKIGKITLTEQRVKEDGSGPVVTEV
-151 TSKSEVSFENLGA
+151 
-164 DTYTLVAYKDGDT
+164 
-177 YTSGLRVFSISV
+177 
-189 VESADDGNT
+189 
-198 DPSVSGNTDP
+198 
-208 TDDTITYDS
+208 
-217 VYDFRNGSII
+217 
-227 PTDTN
+227 
-232 GKDTVT
+232 
-238 SDDGKLTVACGSSN
+238 
-252 QYGYNGADQGSVFKP
+252 
-267 GNTITIAVKGNTT
+267 
-280 IDIAGCQY
+280 
-288 SNGKVSLSKEDGTS
+288 
-302 VADAVE
+302 
-308 SKTEKCY
+308 
-315 HQDNAQVISFTYT
+315 
-328 GEETNL
+328 
-334 VLNFSDGTTYVPLI
+334 
-348 TVHRTEPKPA
+348 
-358 ATEIKATVTV
+358 KATVTV
-368 KDENGLLGEG
+368 NDNGLLGA
-378 DTVTLVNQT
+378 DDKITLVNK
-387 DAADSHDVTTA
+387 AAQDDIQDVTGA
-398 NATEVT
+398 NSKEVT
-404 LKVNATYDVVSSNPD
+404 LKASATYDVVCSNPE
-419 IAASV
+419 IAATV
-424 DGKTTV
+424 NGKAT
-430 VTTTE
+430 VTTTT
-435 DKDIVIELAS
+435 KDLDVVIELAS

-460 LPEGAKITLT
+460 LPDGAKITLT

-479 LEDGKAV
+479 LEDGKTV
-486 KLSIGAG
+486 KLSIGAN

-498 DAAVVVAI
+498 DAAAVVAI
-506 AGSTKFKVPEVLD
+506 NGSTKFKVPEVLD

-537 WDFGAEQIENTDLLT
+537 WDFGAEQIENTALLT

-558 EDIINAWYPGV
+558 EDIINAWYPDV
-569 TAGTSG
+569 AAGTKG
-575 QGIPGDLVAYDEA
+575 KTIPGNLVAYDDA
-588 GNKEF
+588 GNEEF
-593 VFNIGGSA
+593 IFNAGGKT
-601 NAKKHRYRTT
+601 NNRHRTT
-611 NTNLTRYDGRSLTD
+611 NTKLTRYDEKSLKD
-625 IEDPSVVYSGYL
+625 IEDASVVYSGYL
-637 YSNAKGTDKV
+637 YSNSSKTDAV

-660 FAVSSNGGTS
+660 FAVSSNGTAS
-670 DIVWMS
+670 DVVWRS
-676 PSGEKTTQTYSGT
+676 PSGEKTTQTYSGA
-689 SGQAQLM
+689 SSQAQLM

-707 LYSAIETNEKLVV
+707 LYSTTEKLVV

-733 SGAITAPE
+733 SGAITAPQ

-757 GQVTKAAINNG
+757 GQVTKTSINNG
-768 SYSVTLSEQYGYNVS
+768 SYSVMLSEQYGYNVS

-792 GATAF
+792 GATDF

-810 VEIIGV
+810 VDIIGV

-835 LELEFTSDAIY
+835 LELKFTSDAIY

-885 VTVAQAGTQ
+885 VTVAQAGTR

-906 NIALEGPS
+906 NITLEGPS

-1004 SSGDYQTINDALDA
+1004 SNGDYQTINDALDA

-1049 VTLKNA
+1049 VTLENA

-1067 VNIDDNAVRITS
+1067 VNIDENAVRITS

-1088 SMGDDCKY
+1088 SMGADCKY

-1102 VNKENG
+1102 ANKENG

-1127 TVSVKADG
+1127 TVSVNANG
-1135 FQADG
+1135 FQAKG

-1152 AKAAD
+1152 AKAAED
-1157 DIIVKQ
+1157 VIVKQ

-1171 PRAEM
+1171 PRAGM

-1183 QNKAYVE
+1183 QDKAYVE

-1195 AIYNNISD
+1195 AIYNNNSD
-1203 VVFDNCKF
+1203 IVFDNCRF

-1327 EYWVSNT
+1327 EYWVSNA

-1364 TIEKATDYSAARVA
+1364 TTEKATDYSAARVA

-1402 EVIEGLYKVD
+1402 AVIEGLYKID
-1412 LNAGLKKGT
+1412 LSAGLKKGT

-1503 DATEDTIVEEYKN
+1503 DATEDTIVDEYKN
-1516 SSSASEF
+1516 SGSASEF
-1523 VDKSYKV
+1523 ADKSYKV

-1559 WEDIAA
+1559 WEEIAA
-1565 PVLGTPVVDNKAGT
+1565 PVLGTPAVDNKAGT

-1594 AIEIKMLSGGSI
+1594 AIEIKMMSGGSI
-1606 VDTVTAT
+1606 VDTITAT

-1671 DGTVKLSWKEVTEA
+1671 GGTVKLSWKEVTEA

-1701 TQPFYRFTGLTVGQT
+1701 TKPFYRFTGLTVGQT

-1724 RGADVDVSEK
+1724 RGADADVSEK
-1734 SEIKQTVTADSQKSW
+1734 AEIKQTVTADSEKSW

-1911 VPMAGKGAGTY
+1911 VPMAGKDAGTY

-1943 FHLEIR
+1943 FHLEIC

-1961 ANGQTTTKQ
+1961 ANGQTMTKQ

-2058 NSAGQT
+2058 NSAGQA
-2064 VADGVHVDAK
+2064 VADGVHVYAK

-2113 VKFNFTVTYNVSSLK
+2113 VKFNFTVAYNVSSLK

-2136 SASGTGTKGNP
+2136 SASGTGTKENP

-2174 TVVINRGIDGTE
+2174 TVVTNRGIDGTE

-2191 MIADPEANSRPVLDF
+2191 MIADPEATSRPVLDF
-2206 QGKCAGMTLAGDY
+2206 QGKCAGMILAGDY

-2318 ADDGWDLFAKVES
+2318 ADDGWDLFAKIES

-2477 GSAKVVTADWFKSL
+2477 GSAKVVIADWFKSL
-2491 DMVAAIAGGIT
+2491 DMAAAIAGGIT

-2523 DTGARMSGTASR
+2523 DTGARMSGTASK
-2535 TIVPIKEDKATAEK
+2535 TIVPIKEDKAAAEK
-2549 VVTAQ
+2549 VVAAQ
-2554 VSGTIPETVLTDAIK
+2554 VSGTIPETVLTDEIK

-2582 YLAKTIINNTTADQI
+2582 YLAKTIINNTNADQI
-2597 LPGVKSDNLSI
+2597 LPGVNTNSLSI
-2608 MEVTIMVSFDGGVTW
+2608 MDVTILVSFDGGVTW

-2635 LDLVIPYPTG
+2635 LDLVIPYPAG
-2645 TNASN
+2645 TNASD

-2663 NDMVPGSL
+2663 NGMVPGSI

-2695 GWVEKSNDNDDD
+2695 GWVEKSSDDD
-2707 DDTPSQNP
+2707 DDDSPSNDP
-2715 EGNNNGNTAE
+2715 GANNNGNAAG
-2725 QQSADG
+2725 QQGADG

-2761 GDGQQAAVEPL
+2761 VDGQQAAVESL

>member
-1 MRQRKTKRFLAFML
+1 M
-15 TVAMLLGVLPVDMLG
+15 
-30 GIVSVKAAENSHSVE
+30 
-45 FTSISSEGKTD
+45 
-56 KAAIEAGTAFGD
+56 
-68 GDYFKTVG
+68 
-76 SVTYRVDAGKETIK
+76 
-90 AVELKAK
+90 
-97 EAGGISFT
+97 
-105 TTGTTAKVSFTV
+105 
-117 SSTGGSNTSAVAL
+117 
-130 KTSNGTSMKST
+130 
-141 DAKEVTEVTG
+141 
-151 TSKSEVSFENLGA
+151 
-164 DTYTLVAYKDGDT
+164 
-177 YTSGLRVFSISV
+177 
-189 VESADDGNT
+189 
-198 DPSVSGNTDP
+198 
-208 TDDTITYDS
+208 
-217 VYDFRNGSII
+217 
-227 PTDTN
+227 
-232 GKDTVT
+232 
-238 SDDGKLTVACGSSN
+238 
-252 QYGYNGADQGSVFKP
+252 
-267 GNTITIAVKGNTT
+267 
-280 IDIAGCQY
+280 
-288 SNGKVSLSKEDGTS
+288 
-302 VADAVE
+302 
-308 SKTEKCY
+308 
-315 HQDNAQVISFTYT
+315 
-328 GEETNL
+328 
-334 VLNFSDGTTYVPLI
+334 
-348 TVHRTEPKPA
+348 
-358 ATEIKATVTV
+358 
-368 KDENGLLGEG
+368 
-378 DTVTLVNQT
+378 
-387 DAADSHDVTTA
+387 
-398 NATEVT
+398 
-404 LKVNATYDVVSSNPD
+404 
-419 IAASV
+419 
-424 DGKTTV
+424 
-430 VTTTE
+430 
-435 DKDIVIELAS
+435 
-445 TVVNPTVK
+445 
-453 INDPAKV
+453 
-460 LPEGAKITLT
+460 
-470 NDSDNTVLT
+470 
-479 LEDGKAV
+479 
-486 KLSIGAG
+486 
-493 YTLAT
+493 
-498 DAAVVVAI
+498 
-506 AGSTKFKVPEVLD
+506 
-519 TLQVEVSAEDTTH
+519 
-532 HTYDV
+532 
-537 WDFGAEQIENTDLLT
+537 
-552 FNNKLT
+552 
-558 EDIINAWYPGV
+558 
-569 TAGTSG
+569 
-575 QGIPGDLVAYDEA
+575 
-588 GNKEF
+588 
-593 VFNIGGSA
+593 
-601 NAKKHRYRTT
+601 
-611 NTNLTRYDGRSLTD
+611 
-625 IEDPSVVYSGYL
+625 
-637 YSNAKGTDKV
+637 
-647 NVQLAVKAGDIVT
+647 KAGDIVS
-660 FAVSSNGGTS
+660 FAVSSNGGAA

-676 PSGEKTTQTYSGT
+676 PSGEKTTETYSGT
-689 SGQAQLM
+689 SSQAQLI

-720 ARILRERPTMVTV
+720 ARILRERPATVTV
-733 SGAITAPE
+733 SGTVKAPE
-741 GADLSGASLVF
+741 GADLSDASLVF

-757 GQVTKAAINNG
+757 GQVTKAHITNG
-768 SYSVTLSEQYGYNVS
+768 SYSVMLSEQYGYNVS

-792 GATAF
+792 GATDF
-797 LELANEAGNTSFP
+797 LELENEAGNTFFP

-816 ELIEVSGSLADLT
+816 ELVEVSGSLADLT
-829 AEAAAK
+829 AEAAEK
-835 LELEFTSDAIY
+835 LELTFTSDEIY
-846 VPEITINAS
+846 VPEVTVDA
-855 EISYTAKFEKDVT
+855 EQISYTGKFEAGVT
-868 YQVAASGVDDYT
+868 YQIEAAGVEDYT

-885 VTVAQAGTQ
+885 ITVTQAGTQ
-894 DIHFTK
+894 DIHFAK
-900 KDVYAV
+900 KDVYPV
-906 NIALEGPS
+906 NITLEGPS
-914 AEEAKNVKLTF
+914 AEEAKNVKLIF
-925 TRVDPQTGEADKN
+925 TRVDPQTGEADNN

-967 KPTADVKVNG
+967 KVTADVKVNG

-984 VMQSD
+984 VMKSD
-989 KAEEAIA
+989 KADEAIA

-1004 SSGDYQTINDALDA
+1004 TNGEYQTINEALDA

-1030 TISIAPGNYEEMLV
+1030 TISIEPGNYEEMLV

-1055 SATPSIALKDQG
+1055 SAAPSIELKDKG

-1096 DADLLA
+1096 DAELLA

-1176 AVGDVTV
+1176 AAGDVTV

-1195 AIYNNISD
+1195 AIYNNTSD

-1224 YAEFNQCSVYGGTDY
+1224 YAEFNQCSVYGATDY

-1272 TTGRGYLMYE
+1272 ASGRGYLMYE

-1291 VDTAST
+1291 VDTASAH
-1297 YTSKPGYFGR
+1297 TSKPGYFGR
-1307 PWAANTSEVVFYN
+1307 PWAVDTSEVVFYN

-1327 EYWVSNT
+1327 EYWVDNT
-1334 NIKAPGKSLI
+1334 EIKAPGKSLI

-1350 DTLSGQSAGMYEYG
+1350 DSLSGKSAGMYEYG
-1364 TIEKATDYSAARVA
+1364 TTEKATDYSAARVA
-1378 WATKLDTPVLN
+1378 WATTLTTPVLN

-1402 EVIEGLYKVD
+1402 VVEEGLYKVD
-1412 LNAGLKKGT
+1412 LSAGLKKGT
-1421 TYEGGISVL
+1421 TYDGGISVL

-1436 AVSGTGDVIGG
+1436 AVDGKGDEVGG
-1447 VTYAGYVAGGNNP
+1447 VLYKGYVAGSNNP

-1469 NVPQTGSALIL
+1469 NVPQTGAALIL

-1503 DATEDTIVEEYKN
+1503 DATDDTIVEEYKN
-1516 SSSASEF
+1516 SGSASEF
-1523 VDKSYKV
+1523 ADKSYKV

-1579 ITVPYTAQVGGRYAD
+1579 ITVPYTAQIGGRYAD
-1594 AIEIKMLSGGSI
+1594 AIEIKMMSGNSI

-1613 AEGSEGTVTFT
+1613 AEGSDGTVTFS
-1624 PAASG
+1624 PSASG

-1648 VTSEVAFVLPM
+1648 VTDEVTFVLPM
-1659 KAPVIIGAENQG
+1659 KAPVIIAAENQG

-1693 GVLTKEGI
+1693 GELVEEGVTK
-1701 TQPFYRFTGLTVGQT
+1701 PFYRYTGLTVGQE
-1716 YTFAVVAV
+1716 YTFAVAAV
-1724 RGADVDVSEK
+1724 RGADADVSEK
-1734 SEIKQTVTADSQKSW
+1734 AEIKQTVTADSQKSW
-1749 HYAAFGSGVDTK
+1749 YYAAFGSGADTK
-1761 NNGYTVNED
+1761 NNGFKENDDDSV
-1770 GSITLRSQGTKGKLV
+1770 TLWSQNTKGKLV

-1852 TKVEYYWDASKG
+1852 TKVEYYWDVANNQ
-1864 AVSDSGAKYTMKL
+1864 VSDSGSKYTMKL

-1911 VPMAGKGAGTY
+1911 VPVAGMPAGTY
-1922 NVVGNYSN
+1922 NVVGGYSN
-1930 EGIDLGDFNTQTT
+1930 QGVDMGDFNPKTT

-1949 RNNTGYAVSYTD
+1949 RDNTGYAVSYTD
-1961 ANGQTTTKQ
+1961 ENGTTTTKQ

-1992 FAAREAKIVISNIQL
+1992 FASREAKVTIKNIEL

-2015 APAEARPITYVTP
+2015 APAEERPITYVTP
-2028 NCSIE
+2028 NYSME
-2033 SAKTANAADY
+2033 SSKTANTADY

-2048 GNADGTLTIK
+2048 GNADGTLTIR

-2064 VADGVHVDAK
+2064 VVDGVHVDAK
-2074 TKFRVN
+2074 TKFRAN
-2080 TTLNKGS
+2080 TTLNKGD
-2087 NTFAV
+2087 NTFVV
-2092 EFVPDADYQ
+2092 EFAPDADYQ
-2101 PSKYERLSSYDA
+2101 PSKYERLSNYDA

-2136 SASGTGTKGNP
+2136 SASGTGTKENP
-2147 KDIYSAVKEA
+2147 KDIYSAVKAA

-2174 TVVINRGIDGTE
+2174 TVTVNRGIDGTE

-2191 MIADPEANSRPVLDF
+2191 MIADPEAETRPVLDF
-2206 QGKCAGMTLAGDY
+2206 QRKCAGMILAGDY
-2219 WYFKGFDVTNS
+2219 WYFKGFDVTNT

-2243 NTLDNLR
+2243 NTLDDLM

-2331 GPIGKVVI
+2331 GSIGKVVI
-2339 KNCVAFKN
+2339 RNCVAFKN
-2347 GYVIGADGAEVDAGN
+2347 GYVIDENGDEVDAGN

-2435 KDANGTKDKDNFK
+2435 KDENGTKDKDNFK

-2465 FNGKKSANTVAT
+2465 FGGKKSTNTVAT
-2477 GSAKVVTADWFKSL
+2477 GTATVVTADWFKSL
-2491 DMVAAIAGGIT
+2491 DMYAAIHGGIT

-2515 ELTDNAPA
+2515 ELTANAPE
-2523 DTGARMSGTASR
+2523 DTGARMSGTASG
-2535 TIVPIKEDKATAEK
+2535 TIVPDKEDTTTVAK

-2554 VSGTIPETVLTDAIK
+2554 VSGTIPEDVLTEDIK

-2582 YLAKTIINNTTADQI
+2582 YLAKTIIDNADANQV
-2597 LPGVKSDNLSI
+2597 LYGVKSDKLSV
-2608 MEVTIMVSFDGGVTW
+2608 MEVAVMVSFDGGVTW

-2635 LDLVIPYPTG
+2635 LDLVIPYPAG
-2645 TNASN
+2645 TNASD
-2650 YDFVITHLVTMAC
+2650 YDFIITHLVTMAC
-2663 NDMVPGSL
+2663 NGMVPGTV
-2671 EYFRPAKTDQG
+2671 EYFRPAKTEQG

-2687 KSASPFAV
+2687 KSASPFAI
-2695 GWVEKSNDNDDD
+2695 GWVERSDDD
-2707 DDTPSQNP
+2707 DDDKDTPSKDP
-2715 EGNNNGNTAE
+2715 AKTDNGGTAG
-2725 QQSADG
+2725 QQGTDG

-2754 VPSADET
+2754 IPSADET
-2761 GDGQQAAVEPL
+2761 NDGEQAAVEPV
-2772 ITVAAAGANPV
+2772 ITVAAAVSNPV
-2783 VFHWWIVALAT
+2783 VFHWWIVALAA

-2802 VGYWNYRRKKEEE
+2802 VGCWNYRRKKEEE